1 MNSIMES
8 VKCVCNTVR
17 TNTKQGVDFH
27 NLLLLLRREFR
38 AHDFDIKIKTKRHAA
53 LNQEEF
59 YVNAYYDAEDDSE
72 HDTPIEVVVHHNFDA
87 AFMWDKKHV
96 TDLLIQV
103 FDAVVH
109 EFRHQRQ
116 SRKRHFKTFWG
127 NHTYLDDPDEIDAY
141 SISIA
146 IELCRS
152 MGKYRALRYMH
163 RFSSLSKFK
172 VQDQYV
178 SPNLGAYI
186 EFFGSIKNP
195 KLKLLAKKV
204 YVRIQKLDT
213 DCIFV

>member
-1 MNSIMES
+1 MES
-8 VKCVCNTVR
+8 VCGVCNIVR
-17 TNTKQGVDFH
+17 TKSKHGVDFH
-27 NLLLLLRREFR
+27 SLLSLLRKEFR
-38 AHDFDIKIKTKRHAA
+38 AHEFEIKIKTRRHAT

-59 YVNAYYDAEDDSE
+59 YVNAYYDAEEDSE
-72 HDTPIEVVVHHNFDA
+72 REIPIEVVIHHNFDSQYL
-87 AFMWDKKHV
+87 WDRKH
-96 TDLLIQV
+96 TTELLIQV

-116 SRKRHFKTFWG
+116 SRKRYFKTFWG

-152 MGKYRALRYMH
+152 MGKFRALRYMH
-163 RFSSLSKFK
+163 RFSSLGRIKL
-172 VQDQYV
+172 QDQFV

-186 EFFGSIKNP
+186 DMFGSIRHP
-195 KLKLLAKKV
+195 KLQLLAKKI

-213 DCIFV
+213 DCIFL